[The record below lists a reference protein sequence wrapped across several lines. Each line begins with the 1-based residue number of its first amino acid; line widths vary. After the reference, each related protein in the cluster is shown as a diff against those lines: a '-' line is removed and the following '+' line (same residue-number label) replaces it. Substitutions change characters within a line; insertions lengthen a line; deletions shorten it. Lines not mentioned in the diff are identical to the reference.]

1 MAGKSPGSESC
12 HKQLFQKSEGQDKA
26 EGQSEREEDQPAM
39 ACLLVASYGAL
50 PSISSFRM
58 SKHGCI
64 LGWKN
69 EAESRMGGVCRI
81 LVFSGWE

>member
-1 MAGKSPGSESC
+1 
-12 HKQLFQKSEGQDKA
+12 
-26 EGQSEREEDQPAM
+26 M

-50 PSISSFRM
+50 PSISSFRI

-69 EAESRMGGVCRI
+69 EAESRMGGVYRI